1 MRNNHV
7 DVAQPTLVTATAA
20 AGAAA
25 VITIPAKD
33 GEFWV
38 IDWISA
44 SYAATPTAGL
54 LTIQIDSV
62 VVYQVDITASGP
74 THIDLGFPIYRET
87 PGKSVVI
94 TLAAGGQAKNLNV
107 RYR

>member
-1 MRNNHV
+1 M
-7 DVAQPTLVTATAA
+7 TAA
-20 AGAAA
+20 AAAGSAA
-25 VITIPAKD
+25 VITIPAVA
-33 GEFWV
+33 GQFWV

-54 LTIQIDSV
+54 LTIHIGGV
-62 VVYQVDITASGP
+62 LVYQVDITASGP
-74 THIDLGFPIYRET
+74 VHIDLGMPIYREIANQ
-87 PGKSVVI
+87 SVVI